1 MQNLRP
7 PPPPRQG
14 LRRDR
19 RVTLII
25 PLDLAAA
32 VNADL
37 AAGWTPTS
45 IIVTALRRAYKIKA
59 APKKA
64 KRGV

>member
-1 MQNLRP
+1 M
-7 PPPPRQG
+7 
-14 LRRDR
+14 
-19 RVTLII
+19 TLII